1 MKRKDILKAF
11 ENLLINSNVDPNSK
25 VWKDAIQALI
35 AININEIEE

>member
-11 ENLLINSNVDPNSK
+11 ENLLINSNVDPDSK

-35 AININEIEE
+35 AINLQEIED

>member
-11 ENLLINSNVDPNSK
+11 ENLLINSKVDPDSK
-25 VWKDAIQALI
+25 VWKEAIQALI

>member
-11 ENLLINSNVDPNSK
+11 ENLLINSNVDPDSK